1 MQDFVYN
8 WVADVAR
15 RFEFTACHT
24 LEVGSFDVN
33 GTVDSIFRGQY
44 WGVDKRH
51 GPGVDQV
58 ADGEN
63 LPFSAGSYDVVVS
76 TETLE
81 HVERPWRFVSE
92 MARVCKSGGAVIVT
106 TVGYAFPEH
115 DVPHDYWRFGDG
127 ALDVLLLDAGLR
139 IEELLW
145 NRPQGSVCALA
156 FKP

>member
-92 MARVCKSGGAVIVT
+92 MARVCKSGGA
-106 TVGYAFPEH
+106 FPEH